1 MITAIQNFISRK
13 GKLVFLPLLAVI
25 IVAFVLYLAQG
36 ASVFDFLP
44 DPNRERRD
52 FYGVNLNDPDENR
65 KLSVYNRAAS
75 DFGALVAPLPEAM
88 QKADARFMEN
98 LQAQVQAA
106 FRANR
111 EDIDQ
116 AALQRM
122 FGFMQSWPNLPNS
135 YKIREIARA
144 GVYDNEFSQSS
155 IEAKIIMDYFANE
168 WGFLPLNLN
177 DPQLNTHF
185 STFVEALDPTLS
197 NEENRT
203 RAFAFVGQRNGVPVR
218 HLESILYSHF
228 RAHQVDRSFSQLGLA
243 LNKEGELDLHSS
255 GFAWDADLF
264 SVKQD
269 DLGLEDPAMF
279 KISLNTK
286 PQENDR
292 LSINNGSKSR
302 DFVFVK
308 EAKDS
313 NGTEVFVKLGD
324 NVGACLGSLS
334 EALEQAGLGFSI
346 DRKKDHLLM
355 TPLREGLAAKY
366 PEVSSSSDGVIVEDM
381 LENELEVFH
390 DERKEDDLFAEPART
405 FASAVIFS
413 PKKFLSLPPE
423 PDEARMRSYFERNRF
438 EFESPLPPPLDAD
451 GAKGPVGTKDS
462 NGSVEAG
469 TLALVDLNASDL
481 NQTVAQQISF
491 EDVKEQVRQR
501 ILDGDRIDAER
512 EAEDLAKEKALDLL
526 DSLNELGDRLRTKYG
541 SYGQRRNSPEFKK
554 LLAGEDSTV
563 RPITFSQSEMVVQG
577 RVLGLERRESEK
589 RMNREPLAEVAGLN
603 ERIFFTRSIRKSRDG
618 FVVFVLDRKTE
629 QSPGSFDRASF
640 SLLYREFA
648 DKRKSD
654 AFSDRTELV
663 LQSMREGNESA
674 YGSGHLISVD
684 AKDGAGLRAS
694 YDSQSR
700 SITGR
705 LTQLESERE
714 EITNADRDSNATAS
728 QIERKKEIDLAIE
741 ELRDEQSELNQE
753 RVLAVRLVE
762 ACSGLEANAQW
773 TELERT
779 GEEAIFVRL
788 RGVYSMRS
796 KNTEFSE
803 TTDRVSDLELARAER
818 SRDQILKSLH
828 DLAK

>member
-1 MITAIQNFISRK
+1 
-13 GKLVFLPLLAVI
+13 
-25 IVAFVLYLAQG
+25 
-36 ASVFDFLP
+36 
-44 DPNRERRD
+44 
-52 FYGVNLNDPDENR
+52 
-65 KLSVYNRAAS
+65 
-75 DFGALVAPLPEAM
+75 
-88 QKADARFMEN
+88 
-98 LQAQVQAA
+98 
-106 FRANR
+106 
-111 EDIDQ
+111 
-116 AALQRM
+116 
-122 FGFMQSWPNLPNS
+122 
-135 YKIREIARA
+135 
-144 GVYDNEFSQSS
+144 
-155 IEAKIIMDYFANE
+155 
-168 WGFLPLNLN
+168 
-177 DPQLNTHF
+177 
-185 STFVEALDPTLS
+185 
-197 NEENRT
+197 
-203 RAFAFVGQRNGVPVR
+203 
-218 HLESILYSHF
+218 
-228 RAHQVDRSFSQLGLA
+228 
-243 LNKEGELDLHSS
+243 
-255 GFAWDADLF
+255 
-264 SVKQD
+264 
-269 DLGLEDPAMF
+269 
-279 KISLNTK
+279 
-286 PQENDR
+286 
-292 LSINNGSKSR
+292 
-302 DFVFVK
+302 
-308 EAKDS
+308 
-313 NGTEVFVKLGD
+313 
-324 NVGACLGSLS
+324 
-334 EALEQAGLGFSI
+334 
-346 DRKKDHLLM
+346 
-355 TPLREGLAAKY
+355 
-366 PEVSSSSDGVIVEDM
+366 M
-381 LENELEVFH
+381 LKNELEVFH
-390 DERKEDDLFAEPART
+390 DERKEDELFAEPART

-423 PDEARMRSYFERNRF
+423 PDEARMRSYFDRNRF

-451 GAKGPVGTKDS
+451 GAKGPVGPTDS

-481 NQTVAQQISF
+481 NQTVAQEISF

-512 EAEDLAKEKALDLL
+512 EAEDLAKEKALALL

-541 SYGQRRNSPEFKK
+541 SYAQRRNSPEIKE
-554 LLAGEDSTV
+554 LLAGEDATV

-589 RMNREPLAEVAGLN
+589 RTNREPLAEVAGLN

-629 QSPGSFDRASF
+629 QSPGSFARASF
-640 SLLYREFA
+640 SSLYREFA

-663 LQSMREGNESA
+663 LQSLREGNESA
-674 YGSGHLISVD
+674 YGAGQLISVD

-753 RVLAVRLVE
+753 RVLAVRLAE

-796 KNTEFSE
+796 NNTEFSE